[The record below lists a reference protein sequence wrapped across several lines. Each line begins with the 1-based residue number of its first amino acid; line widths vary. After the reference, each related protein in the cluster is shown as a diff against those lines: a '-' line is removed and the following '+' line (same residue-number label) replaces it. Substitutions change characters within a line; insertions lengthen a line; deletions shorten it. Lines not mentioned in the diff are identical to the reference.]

1 MIETE
6 WSKQEKEIARWAF
19 SAAYECECI
28 SIAHRALK
36 MMAEINEPS
45 DIWEIHDY
53 LTEKRKETDQK
64 YDFRYSVL
72 LFVFA
77 RLICEG
83 WVREEDLDGLSGKKL
98 QEIRRIAELIS
109 GI

>member
-1 MIETE
+1 
-6 WSKQEKEIARWAF
+6 
-19 SAAYECECI
+19 
-28 SIAHRALK
+28 
-36 MMAEINEPS
+36 MAEINEPS

>member
-6 WSKQEKEIARWAF
+6 WSKQEKEIALRAF

-45 DIWEIHDY
+45 DIWEIHDC

-83 WVREEDLDGLSGKKL
+83 WVREEDLNGLSGKKL
-98 QEIRRIAELIS
+98 QEIRRIVELIS